1 MKIFRYLQILVLVL
15 AGMLAASPRAGAQL
29 FFSFIGSAG
38 TNLVNNPLT
47 YTINLTNQTLGLLNV
62 NVTNTFPTWA
72 QLQGASFTV
81 GTGTTFTNAD
91 GFSFSVTLTAPTGPA
106 PIAQMVETVTP
117 TQAGPFTNT
126 IIISLVSGTNFTT
139 NLVTLV
145 TNSVAP
151 EADLGVAI
159 FGPAQAVITNDWM
172 TYEVTATNAGPS
184 SAANVALTNT
194 LPSGVI
200 LLSAPPHQGTDSNMI
215 FTLGTLVS
223 GGFTN
228 FLFTIQPT
236 NAGDLTLSAS
246 IGTASVLDTNL
257 ANNSVSTD
265 INVIAYL
272 PATLVAV
279 TNSGQGIDF
288 ANGSMAQSILLS
300 NLGKNDVPAARIV
313 VTGLTNRLF
322 NAVGTNN
329 GDPFVYCSAPLA
341 AGQSVNLLLEYVPRG
356 YFPFTN
362 GQLQAFAVPLPDWT
376 PPLAMATSTNFNLI
390 RPILLANGYVLLEWP
405 AITNRSYTVVYSDN
419 VLFSNAQI
427 APPSV
432 VAPANRVQWLDYG
445 PPETAS
451 VPTNSTSRFYRL
463 LLNP

>member
-1 MKIFRYLQILVLVL
+1 
-15 AGMLAASPRAGAQL
+15 
-29 FFSFIGSAG
+29 
-38 TNLVNNPLT
+38 
-47 YTINLTNQTLGLLNV
+47 
-62 NVTNTFPTWA
+62 
-72 QLQGASFTV
+72 V

-91 GFSFSVTLTAPTGPA
+91 GFSFTVTLTAPTGPA

-126 IIISLVSGTNFTT
+126 ISISLVSGTNFTT

-159 FGPAQAVITNDWM
+159 VVPTQVVITNDLM
-172 TYEVTATNAGPS
+172 TYAVTATNAGPS

-194 LPSGVI
+194 LPPGVI
-200 LLSAPPHQGTDSNMI
+200 YPANPGVGSNLVRQ
-215 FTLGTLVS
+215 LGTLAS

-228 FLFTIQPT
+228 LFFTIQPT
-236 NAGDLTLSAS
+236 NAGALPLSAS

-257 ANNSVSTD
+257 ANNSTSTN
-265 INVIAYL
+265 IKVITYL

-300 NLGKNDVPAARIV
+300 NIGTNDVPAARIV

-329 GDPFVYCSAPLA
+329 GNPFVYCGAPLA
-341 AGQSVNLLLEYVPRG
+341 AGQSVSLLLEYVPRG

-376 PPLAMATSTNFNLI
+376 PPLATATSTNFNLI
-390 RPILLANGYVLLEWP
+390 RPVLLANGYVLLEWP
-405 AITNRSYTVVYSDN
+405 ATTNRSYTVVYSDN
-419 VLFSNAQI
+419 VLFSNAQM
-427 APPSV
+427 ALPSV

-451 VPTNSTSRFYRL
+451 APTNTDLRFYRL